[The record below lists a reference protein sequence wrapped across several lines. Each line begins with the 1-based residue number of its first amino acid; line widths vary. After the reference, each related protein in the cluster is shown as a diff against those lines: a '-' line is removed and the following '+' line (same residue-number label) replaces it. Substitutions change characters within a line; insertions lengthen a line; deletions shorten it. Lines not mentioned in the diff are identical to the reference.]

1 MSPWRDGRT
10 NKKGKIGL
18 LSQWTM
24 EGWDEQ
30 LSPPL
35 QNNRALSPSAAP
47 PPPVS
52 WRKLNQLKIKQT
64 PSSSKSMTLKPPNT
78 KSLASPPER
87 HKSSFLGRCGT
98 SLALATRDS
107 SLILY
112 ITARPV
118 LTLESDKLRDS
129 GSFSKPLASGFW
141 KHLNENFGE
150 LDNG

>member
-1 MSPWRDGRT
+1 MSPPVRAAVSSQSPPEDLLQIKT
-10 NKKGKIGL
+10 FSVIILVSQKKTKP
-18 LSQWTM
+18 
-24 EGWDEQ
+24 EKK

-129 GSFSKPLASGFW
+129 GSFSKPLASGF
-141 KHLNENFGE
+141 
-150 LDNG
+150 